1 MNHLYKTTRKLFILV
16 IILTFITSSFLPN
29 LVIANTNGNIEVTKD
44 KKNERTLHGH
54 TSDKKT
60 RANKQSSVTDI
71 DDQTHAVDELII
83 SYKNN
88 SNIST
93 LRQKHGLKGLKK
105 LSSIN
110 AEVVKIPTGA
120 DLAEAI
126 SNLKRDSAIVS
137 VQPNYKYYPSATVP
151 NDPLFKEQ
159 WGLHSRQKSNIDIDA
174 FEAWEITKGSSD
186 IIVAVID
193 TGIDI
198 NHPDIKE
205 NIWVN
210 RAETIN
216 GKDNDNNGYTDDVVG
231 WNFYDKN
238 NQVFD
243 PFHGDEHGTH
253 VAGIIAA
260 EMNNHIGII
269 GVAPNVKI
277 MPLKFLGPNGGDTAS
292 AIEAIQYATKMGAHI
307 INASWGGTGYDPAL
321 KKAIE
326 NSGLLFVAAAGNNG
340 QNNNIAPVYPASFP
354 SKNIISVAA
363 IDNRGTKAAFSNYG
377 SAVDI
382 AAPGVN
388 ILSTVPYEQQ
398 AHKMDQSN
406 YDQAYG
412 FMSGTSM
419 AAPHVAGTAALIYS
433 QDSSIDAE
441 VTIALL
447 KSTGKYLH
455 SLEGIVNSSKLVNA
469 NQALTTNPSN
479 LKNDIP
485 GYPLVN
491 NHAVGILSE
500 DNPNDVYSINVE
512 KGDIISIQL
521 DASLADGNDFD
532 LYLFAPNALTIDPSH
547 SQYIDH
553 MAKSTNSGTA
563 NEEIT
568 FRAPVSGEYFINIRR
583 VSGNGQYSLKV
594 TEKILPVEGSI
605 ESPKQDA
612 LVNGTT
618 TVTGWILSGKDIEK
632 VEVLIDGKKVGEAKY
647 GIARNDVY
655 QQFPH
660 YYNENSGFSYQLNTT
675 TLTIGNRSITIS
687 AIATNGTVTNFSRNV
702 VVENFATQVN
712 VTAVKAVSTDFDK
725 IRVSWD
731 QVSRAQ
737 GYEVFRATTRN
748 GTYTRVG
755 TVTSGS
761 TTSFTNSGLKTGTT
775 YFYKVRAY
783 RTVNGAR
790 ISSAYSDIT
799 SGRPLLAKVASPK
812 VASAGFDRI
821 NVSWSQVSG
830 ASGYEVYRAT
840 SRGGTYSKVGTVTRG
855 TTLSF
860 TNTGLTSG
868 RTYFYKVRA
877 YRLVDEKQV
886 FGAYSSIV
894 DGKPIPARPTNVKAS
909 KVNST
914 ATSLSW
920 SRVTGASG
928 YEVHRATSKNGS
940 YSRVGTVT
948 SGSTLKFR
956 NVSLKRGQTYYYK
969 VRSYRTVNG
978 TRVYS
983 NYSTI
988 VVYKN

>member
-1 MNHLYKTTRKLFILV
+1 VNHLYKTTRRLFILV
-16 IILTFITSSFLPN
+16 IIFTFLTSSFLPN
-29 LVIANTNGNIEVTKD
+29 LVIAKSDDIIEATKD
-44 KKNERTLHGH
+44 KNNERTLHGH
-54 TSDKKT
+54 TSDNKT

-71 DDQTHAVDELII
+71 DDPTHAVDELII

-88 SNIST
+88 SNISR
-93 LRQKHGLKGLKK
+93 LRQKHGLKELKK

-110 AEVVKIPTGA
+110 AELVKIPAGV
-120 DLAEAI
+120 DLTEAI
-126 SNLKRDSAIVS
+126 SKLKKDAAILS

-159 WGLHSRQKSNIDIDA
+159 WGLHSQQTSNIDIDA

-198 NHPDIKE
+198 NHPDLKA

-210 RAETIN
+210 AAETIN

-231 WNFYDKN
+231 WNFLDKN

-243 PFHGDEHGTH
+243 PYHGDEHGTH

-260 EMNNHIGII
+260 EMNNHIGIT

-277 MPLKFLGPNGGDTAS
+277 MPLKFIGPKYGNTAS
-292 AIEAIQYATKMGAHI
+292 AIEAINYATKMGAHI
-307 INASWGGTGYDPAL
+307 INASWGGPDYDHAL
-321 KKAIE
+321 KEAIE
-326 NSGLLFVAAAGNNG
+326 NSGLLFVAAAGNDG
-340 QNNNIAPVYPASFP
+340 QNNNIAPFYPASFP
-354 SKNIISVAA
+354 SKNIVSVGA
-363 IDNRGTKAAFSNYG
+363 INNRGTKAAFSNYG

-398 AHKMDQSN
+398 ANGQSN
-406 YDQAYG
+406 YEQAYG
-412 FMSGTSM
+412 YMSGTSM

-433 QDSSIDAE
+433 QDPTIDAE

-447 KSTGKYLH
+447 KKTGKHLQ
-455 SLEGIVNSSKLVNA
+455 SLKGIVNSSKLVNA
-469 NQALTTNPSN
+469 NQALTTKPSQ
-479 LKNDIP
+479 LKKDIP

-491 NHAVGILSE
+491 NHAIGLLDD
-500 DNPNDVYSINVE
+500 DNPNDVYSINVD
-512 KGDIISIQL
+512 KGDIFSIQL
-521 DASLADGNDFD
+521 DAPLADGNDFD
-532 LYLFAPNALTIDPSH
+532 LYLFAPNALTIDQSN
-547 SQYIDH
+547 SQYIDP
-553 MAKSTNSGTA
+553 MAKSTNSGTVK
-563 NEEIT
+563 EEIT
-568 FRAPVSGEYFINIRR
+568 FRALVSGEYFINVRR
-583 VSGNGQYSLKV
+583 VNGNGQYSLKV

-632 VEVLIDGKKVGEAKY
+632 VEVLVDGKKVGEAKY
-647 GIARNDVY
+647 GNIRNDIH
-655 QQFPH
+655 QRFPH

-675 TLTIGNRSITIS
+675 TLTNGNRSITIR
-687 AIATNGTVTNFSRNV
+687 AIGTNGTVTNFSRNV
-702 VVENFATQVN
+702 VVENFATQAN
-712 VTAVKAVSTDFDK
+712 VTAIKAVSADFDK

-748 GTYTRVG
+748 GAYTRVG

-761 TTSFTNSGLKTGTT
+761 TTNFTNSGLITGTT

-783 RTVNGAR
+783 RTVNDSR

-812 VASAGFDRI
+812 VASVGFDRMK
-821 NVSWSQVSG
+821 VSWSQVSG

-886 FGAYSSIV
+886 FGAYASIV

-928 YEVHRATSKNGS
+928 YEIHRATSKNGS

-956 NVSLKRGQTYYYK
+956 NNSLKRGQTYHYK

-983 NYSTI
+983 NYSTV